1 MPVTNEGRF
10 SARYSQYE
18 PFLSP
23 TGVSVTPYTD
33 APPVTPHTSL
43 YSASAL
49 GAAGAGAAAAVGAA
63 NAAAGAAGSHTYPP
77 AAGSTLSSST
87 TGVGRTLSVVNDTGD
102 ISGIAAAGLTP
113 AQRKA
118 AEAASEKKDGPDAD
132 LPVQYHADSGVR
144 FDSEGKAI
152 EAEGSG
158 SGSHAPEPLD
168 VPPEYTET

>member
-1 MPVTNEGRF
+1 MRPGRPGD
-10 SARYSQYE
+10 ASQIE
-18 PFLSP
+18 PFLAAETAAPYSDNPRPLSTPSP
-23 TGVSVTPYTD
+23 
-33 APPVTPHTSL
+33 APFSAPARAPVPT
-43 YSASAL
+43 A
-49 GAAGAGAAAAVGAA
+49 
-63 NAAAGAAGSHTYPP
+63 PP
-77 AAGSTLSSST
+77 AAARAPARAPPADESVFASQAYPPPSSASSYSG
-87 TGVGRTLSVVNDTGD
+87 TGTGTVTGMGP
-102 ISGIAAAGLTP
+102 SALTVANGGGGTPALTP

-158 SGSHAPEPLD
+158 SHAPEPLD

>member
-33 APPVTPHTSL
+33 APPVTPHTSV

-49 GAAGAGAAAAVGAA
+49 GAAGAGAVAAAGAVGAA
-63 NAAAGAAGSHTYPP
+63 AAASHTYPP

-132 LPVQYHADSGVR
+132 APVQYHADSEIGRAHV
-144 FDSEGKAI
+144 
-152 EAEGSG
+152 
-158 SGSHAPEPLD
+158 
-168 VPPEYTET
+168 